1 VTRRGITV
9 GAVRVF
15 LSRTHGPL
23 AALASE
29 RDGRVARRR
38 SATAHFQASQRRDIE
53 RRSRRRRRSRLA
65 VRAATETSS
74 RDGSPRL
81 AAGPFRARARRSETR
96 GHQDGRRPG
105 RAVPGRGGRQEAR
118 LRRPETRWSPGGR
131 RAGRL
136 RRPGTRWSPRGP
148 AAPSRNAVV
157 AKRSGCAVPKRGGR
171 QEARLRRPGTRWSP
185 RGPAAPSRNAVVAR
199 WSSGRPAAPSRDAV
213 VAKRPGCAVPGR
225 GGRQEA
231 RLRRPGT
238 RWSPRGPAAPSRDAA

>member
-148 AAPSRNAVV
+148 AAPSR
-157 AKRSGCAVPKRGGR
+157 
-171 QEARLRRPGTRWSP
+171 
-185 RGPAAPSRNAVVAR
+185 
-199 WSSGRPAAPSRDAV
+199 DAV

-225 GGRQEA
+225 GGRQEV
-231 RLRRPGT
+231 RPRRPGT
-238 RWSPRGPAAPSRDAA
+238 RPNVGGPVPPSARPCDVLGMTNCEALAAGRSHWRTCSVRPLELSRSCRRRGDPRMGTCARQSRAFRTTRAP